1 MTDPEEPA
9 DLRPTDA
16 YRLARDLLSPRIRR
30 HLKWAEEDIAENPLH
45 AKSRHRLSDGSIIDY
60 AVADDGQL
68 IRYRV
73 HPTHVELI
81 ELVDYRPRRS
91 GWPGR

>member
-1 MTDPEEPA
+1 MTDPQGPA
-9 DLRPTDA
+9 ELRRTDA

-45 AKSRHRLSDGSIIDY
+45 AKDRRRLPDGSIIDY
-60 AVADDGQL
+60 AVADAGQL

-73 HPTHVELI
+73 HATHVELL
-81 ELVDYRPRRS
+81 ELVDYRPR
-91 GWPGR
+91 GGG